1 MISAR
6 EEDIEE
12 VEEEKQSY
20 EPENAPKIEAGS
32 IKPLVQKALKI
43 AASAGIVLIAIAII
57 WGVSTKETETWLQKQ
72 TKRLNELNTQD
83 VPDIEACKRTVER
96 KEQKEQILK
105 DIKNYKESSQKVLTE
120 KK

>member
-6 EEDIEE
+6 EEDIEPL
-12 VEEEKQSY
+12 EEETPSY
-20 EPENAPKIEAGS
+20 EPENGHKNDFS
-32 IKPLVQKALKI
+32 TRKPLVQKALKI

-83 VPDIEACKRTVER
+83 IPDIEACKRTVGR
-96 KEQKEQILK
+96 KQEKEQILR
-105 DIKNYKESSQKVLTE
+105 DIKKYKESSE
-120 KK
+120 KI